1 MRGNGSTAEAMATL
15 ALIEEGFDVALPV
28 LRQSSFDMVSKWG
41 RAIHTIQVKTGC
53 IASNGKSIQ

>member
-28 LRQSSFDMVSKWG
+28 FRQPSFDLVSICG

>member
-1 MRGNGSTAEAMATL
+1 MATL

-28 LRQSSFDMVSKWG
+28 FGQPSFDLVSKWG

>member
-1 MRGNGSTAEAMATL
+1 MRGNCSTAEAMATL
-15 ALIEEGFDVALPV
+15 VLIEEGFDVALPV